1 MCRGRMS
8 RLGFLAR
15 RFAFAVGAAYGVM
28 TVAFFVVA
36 SMPDPNLG
44 WLSQGHTEDQAAAI
58 NAVKEAKNLNEPL
71 LDRYVSW
78 LVDVTTL
85 DWGRSMGRFGG
96 AMSGRPG
103 PPVTDLLGKA
113 IPVTLAYVV
122 PAVLVS
128 FAIALAVGSYV
139 ALNPESRLANSVS
152 SIGYVGLGI
161 PNFFIAELV
170 LLAAAEWVDWIP
182 LGFSRHVSP
191 TDPGTLVPYL
201 VPAAVLTTTL
211 AAGQLRYVRAESTE
225 YFGEEFVTLVR
236 AKGASDTRVVR
247 HVLRNAALPLLSL
260 FFADLVSTLVVQVYV
275 IEFVFHIPG
284 LGDLGLQ
291 AIRDRDMPL
300 ILGTTMVVAYVG
312 IAGNFAQ
319 DVAYAWL
326 DPRAAEK

>member
-1 MCRGRMS
+1 MS
-8 RLGFLAR
+8 RVRFLLR
-15 RFAFAVGAAYGVM
+15 RLAFAVGSAYGVM
-28 TVAFFVVA
+28 TVAFLVVA

-44 WLSQGHTEDQAAAI
+44 YLSQSPSVEDQAAAVD
-58 NAVKEAKNLNEPL
+58 AVREAKNLDQPL
-71 LDRYVSW
+71 HERYLSW

-85 DWGRSMGRFGG
+85 DWGRSTGRFGG
-96 AMSGRPG
+96 ALEGEAAPA
-103 PPVTDLLGKA
+103 VTDLVAAAL
-113 IPVTLAYVV
+113 PPTLAYVV
-122 PAVLVS
+122 PAVLGS

-139 ALNPESRLANSVS
+139 ALHPHSRVANAVS
-152 SIGYVGLGI
+152 SLGYVGLGV

-170 LLAAAEWVDWIP
+170 LIAAAEWAGWIP
-182 LGFSRHVSP
+182 LEFSRSVSP
-191 TDPGTLVPYL
+191 TEPGTLVPYL

-211 AAGQLRYVRAESTE
+211 AAGQLRYVRAESAHH
-225 YFGEEFVTLVR
+225 FGEEFVTLVR
-236 AKGASDTRVVR
+236 AKGASNVRVVR

-275 IEFVFHIPG
+275 VEFVFGIPG

-326 DPRAAEK
+326 DPRAAEE